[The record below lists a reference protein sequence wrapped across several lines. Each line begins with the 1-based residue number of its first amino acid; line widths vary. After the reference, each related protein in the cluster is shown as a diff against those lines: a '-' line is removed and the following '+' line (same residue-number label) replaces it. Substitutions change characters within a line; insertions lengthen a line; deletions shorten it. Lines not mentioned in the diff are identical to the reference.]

1 MGDPRVRVFVH
12 MRAGYSL
19 GIIWYLGMNKLQ
31 ALADKIENKLKKV
44 GAMPDEESVRQIIES
59 VYQSLKSNPLLKNTQ
74 GIAPKIYLSGSIGE
88 KVLVY
93 FQVLASTKSYE
104 YLLVEP
110 QKSELSNL
118 LKPAVEQALQNH
130 FRQYEFSVKIG
141 IAL

>member
-1 MGDPRVRVFVH
+1 
-12 MRAGYSL
+12 
-19 GIIWYLGMNKLQ
+19 MNKLQ